1 METSSPT
8 YSSEALSVYES
19 VASLWHPAST
29 QIEVFRELVNEAND
43 VGEEAL
49 CIATIAGLQGSGGNG
64 SSSGSAQSAALS
76 ATPTLL
82 SALLD
87 AIAEASDVTG
97 NSTLARALR
106 RVGAL
111 ETRINTR
118 RSALLVA
125 LLEEVATLR
134 NEILG
139 LRRASATSSSASHS
153 SSRKSSPLKQQEMK
167 QRQHMMAPPMLQSP
181 PPVVVVTRRS
191 TAIPPPPIPTPNLPT
206 FTIPPAI
213 NTLSAPPPPPAVSSS
228 SSLQPGAPRAMP
240 LRAVRDFL
248 SALYASKARAD
259 ARPATPWETLEGHLY
274 VFLRHTVG
282 LRSLIAAHARS
293 FLSAVA
299 RYARVDT
306 ECLLAQRILRSE
318 CDEGFRRGAFAAVA
332 EGAADAMHAI
342 LRSRTP
348 NASSAVL
355 AAALV
360 ARGVDARGS
369 GNAHIPL
376 TSDEWRALPAALYA
390 DESDIASALATLESA
405 ALRTAASTALGITL
419 GYRES
424 PAALLLADGADVDVA
439 VEAEENINTAINAL
453 SPAESRALLARDSAA
468 GSLPWSVVI
477 RELQLLALER
487 HARFLRAFISMW
499 RSADVARTGTLS
511 MATFAALVDKAA
523 PAAVPAARALAAEAA
538 ARGNADIT
546 FSAAV
551 AALAGSGAPPR
562 QRSEASSYPPPPTV
576 VSVNDNEGE
585 FSDKESLHDVVKIQ
599 PADVAAAVVAVESIP
614 IEGGKATVL
623 KLLPPTFTSPPIRRA
638 TQTERAQRVSLMQPS
653 TTRVVNNNLG
663 EAASRVV
670 ASRVGKVNYSR

>member
-1 METSSPT
+1 METHDPAT
-8 YSSEALSVYES
+8 YSTEALSVYES
-19 VASLWHPAST
+19 VASLWHPASS
-29 QIEVFRELVNEAND
+29 QIDVFRGLVHTASE

-64 SSSGSAQSAALS
+64 SSSFNGSAQSAALS
-76 ATPTLL
+76 ATPLLL
-82 SALLD
+82 SGLLD

-111 ETRINTR
+111 ESRINTR
-118 RSALLVA
+118 RSSLLVA

-134 NEILG
+134 NEILE
-139 LRRASATSSSASHS
+139 LRSAPSNTTAASTPPLASQS
-153 SSRKSSPLKQQEMK
+153 LSRKSSPLKQQELK
-167 QRQHMMAPPMLQSP
+167 YRQHIMAPPMLQSP
-181 PPVVVVTRRS
+181 PAVVVVTRRS
-191 TAIPPPPIPTPNLPT
+191 AAIPPTLPT
-206 FTIPPAI
+206 LTIPPAN
-213 NTLSAPPPPPAVSSS
+213 NTLSAPPPPPPQSPPSSQS
-228 SSLQPGAPRAMP
+228 GAPRAMP

-282 LRSLIAAHARS
+282 LRSLIATHARS

-332 EGAADAMHAI
+332 EGASDALQAI
-342 LRSRTP
+342 LRSRAP

-360 ARGVDARGS
+360 SRGVDARGS
-369 GNAHIPL
+369 GTIHIPL
-376 TSDEWRALPAALYA
+376 TAEEWRALPAALYA

-405 ALRTAASTALGITL
+405 ALRNAASTALGIPL

-424 PAALLLADGADVDVA
+424 PAALLLADGADVDAA

-453 SPAESRALLARDSAA
+453 SPTEARALLARDSAA
-468 GSLPWSVVI
+468 GSLPWSIVI

-511 MATFAALVDKAA
+511 MPIFAALIDKAA
-523 PAAVPAARALAAEAA
+523 PAAVPAARALATEAA

-551 AALAGSGAPPR
+551 AALASGAPPPPR
-562 QRSEASSYPPPPTV
+562 TRSEASVYPPPPQPADATV
-576 VSVNDNEGE
+576 LLGGDDEEGE
-585 FSDKESLHDVVKIQ
+585 FSDKESLGGAATAVDVV
-599 PADVAAAVVAVESIP
+599 AVAVESIP
-614 IEGGKATVL
+614 IEAVFS
-623 KLLPPTFTSPPIRRA
+623 KLQTPLSPPIRRA
-638 TQTERAQRVSLMQPS
+638 NQTERAQRVSLMQPS
-653 TTRVVNNNLG
+653 TRVTNKLG
-663 EAASRVV
+663 EVVVASRVV
-670 ASRVGKVNYSR
+670 ASRAGKVSYSR